1 MTRTR
6 RYALGAV
13 FVLVGAAAALLLQSV
28 LGTVFFAVTVAYLLW
43 PIRRGLVARGLSHR
57 AASGVATLG
66 AFLMAVL
73 VFVPLAVVVYLRF
86 ESFVALIGLLP
97 AELHLDVFGFQYAVT
112 LEALTSVVVDV
123 VERSARRA
131 AAAAPVLVLKATLF
145 VFLVYSLLSYG
156 EDAQQ
161 AVTALVPPGYHDAA
175 AALNR
180 RTRETLFAIY
190 VLQAATA
197 LGTFVLAVPVFFALG
212 YDSVVTLA
220 TVSAVLQFVPVVG
233 PSVLLAGLA
242 AYHVAVG
249 ELLRA
254 VLVFF
259 VGGLVIALLP
269 DVLIRPRLARETA
282 DIPGS
287 LYFVG
292 FFGGVL
298 TLGPIGVVAG
308 PLVVGLFVESAAL
321 LSSELHPADRGSA
334 AGGVSEPDG
343 NDGDD
348 ATEDDHDTVDG
359 EDTGDGDDREDGEDT
374 GDGDDREDGENTDDH
389 DTVDSDRF

>member
-13 FVLVGAAAALLLQSV
+13 FVLAGLTAAVLLQSV

-43 PIRRGLVARGLSHR
+43 PVRRTLVARGFSR
-57 AASGVATLG
+57 RVASGGATLG
-66 AFLMAVL
+66 ALLMTVL
-73 VFVPLAVVVYLRF
+73 VLVPLAVVVYLRF
-86 ESFVALIGLLP
+86 DSFVALVGLLP
-97 AELHLDVFGFQYAVT
+97 DELILDAFGFQYAMT
-112 LEALTSVVVDV
+112 LESLTSVVVDI
-123 VERSARRA
+123 VERTARRA
-131 AAAAPVLVLKATLF
+131 ATAAPVLVLKATLF
-145 VFLVYSLLSYG
+145 VFLVYSLLFYG
-156 EDAQQ
+156 TDARQ
-161 AVTALVPPGYHDAA
+161 AVLALVPPGYGDAA

-197 LGTFVLAVPVFFALG
+197 LGTFALALPVFFLLG

-220 TVSAVLQFVPVVG
+220 TISAVLQFVPVVG

-242 AYHVAVG
+242 VYHVAVG

-254 VLVFF
+254 VLVFL

-308 PLVVGLFVESAAL
+308 PLAVGLFVESAAL
-321 LSSELHPADRGSA
+321 LSAELHPEGRETPTDRTADA
-334 AGGVSEPDG
+334 
-343 NDGDD
+343 DD
-348 ATEDDHDTVDG
+348 
-359 EDTGDGDDREDGEDT
+359 
-374 GDGDDREDGENTDDH
+374 EN
-389 DTVDSDRF
+389 SDEAS